1 MTEQHDTM
9 MYPTIEELLGRTD
22 SKFRL
27 VTLGALRACQ
37 INSYFGQ
44 LGEGLGAMVP
54 PQVLTMSRKPLSIAF
69 EEIAADKIIATD
81 PPDISEEAISPDSMI
96 PTGEANLDQ
105 ANLDQADLDD
115 ADLDEADLDEADLDS
130 AS

>member
-1 MTEQHDTM
+1 MSEQHETM

-69 EEIAADKIIATD
+69 EEIASDKIIATD
-81 PPDISEEAISPDSMI
+81 PPEVTEEEALADSMI
-96 PTGEANLDQ
+96 PTGEANLE
-105 ANLDQADLDD
+105 QADLVQADPDD
-115 ADLDEADLDEADLDS
+115 ADADGADLDS

>member
-1 MTEQHDTM
+1 MSEQHDTM

-69 EEIAADKIIATD
+69 EEIASDKIIATD
-81 PPDISEEAISPDSMI
+81 PPEITEGEVLADSMI
-96 PTGEANLDQ
+96 PTGEANLE
-105 ANLDQADLDD
+105 QADQGD
-115 ADLDEADLDEADLDS
+115 AALDEAGLDGADLDS

>member
-1 MTEQHDTM
+1 MSEQHDTM

-44 LGEGLGAMVP
+44 LGDGLGAMVP
-54 PQVLTMSRKPLSIAF
+54 PQVLTTTRKPLSIAF
-69 EEIAADKIIATD
+69 EEIASDKIIATD
-81 PPDISEEAISPDSMI
+81 PPEITETDALPDSMI
-96 PTGEANLDQ
+96 PTGEANLEQAGLEQGDQ
-105 ANLDQADLDD
+105 GD
-115 ADLDEADLDEADLDS
+115 ADPDEADLDS

>member
-1 MTEQHDTM
+1 MSEQHDTM

-69 EEIAADKIIATD
+69 EEIASDKIIATD
-81 PPDISEEAISPDSMI
+81 PPEVIEEEALVDSLI
-96 PTGEANLDQ
+96 PTGEANLEQ
-105 ANLDQADLDD
+105 ADLAQADLDD
-115 ADLDEADLDEADLDS
+115 AGADGADLDS

>member
-1 MTEQHDTM
+1 MSEQHDTM

-69 EEIAADKIIATD
+69 EEIASDKIIATD
-81 PPDISEEAISPDSMI
+81 PPEVTEEEALADSMI
-96 PTGEANLDQ
+96 PTGEANLE
-105 ANLDQADLDD
+105 QADLVQADPDD
-115 ADLDEADLDEADLDS
+115 ADADGADLDS

>member
-1 MTEQHDTM
+1 MTQQHETM

-81 PPDISEEAISPDSMI
+81 PPEITEEEALGDSMI
-96 PTGEANLDQ
+96 PTGEANLD
-105 ANLDQADLDD
+105 AGDLDTGDAGAGDLDGADLG
-115 ADLDEADLDEADLDS
+115 S